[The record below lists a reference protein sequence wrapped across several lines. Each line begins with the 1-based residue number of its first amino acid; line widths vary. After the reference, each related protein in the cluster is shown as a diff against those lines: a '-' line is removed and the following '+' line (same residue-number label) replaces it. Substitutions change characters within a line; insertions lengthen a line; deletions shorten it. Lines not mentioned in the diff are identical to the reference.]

1 MQSMN
6 RQAYMCEH
14 MVVFEDLLEADHLG
28 DVVVKMRLFVE
39 RFHADDA
46 ALKKEALQL
55 YVQYFVLVQGFLEDF
70 MDFHRLR
77 DYRARLRQSATQF
90 KDKLLDIAL
99 NFDEN
104 KSGYRRRDMER
115 LIEKNPIKA
124 DWYRIKPIEKMVPG
138 TIYLEDDSQF
148 AFDHMADDF
157 DLDGQR
163 IDTFTFTESG
173 VITAERKSE
182 LPPVHEIKYEH
193 LKEIRL
199 LEKKEISKRFYY
211 GEEEEERVQTKGKCL
226 VFEVRTK
233 EGKLYQEAYL
243 SIEEDWA
250 FGITSDQTLIRKGA
264 RREYLNFSH
273 VKRIVFD

>member
-14 MVVFEDLLEADHLG
+14 MVVFEDLLEADHLE

-39 RFHADDA
+39 TFHADDA

-55 YVQYFVLVQGFLEDF
+55 YVQYYVQVQGFLEDF

-77 DYRARLRQSATQF
+77 DYRARLRQSAIQF
-90 KDKLLDIAL
+90 KDKLFDIEL

-104 KSGYRRRDMER
+104 KSGYRRRDIER
-115 LIEKNPIKA
+115 LIEKNPMEA
-124 DWYRIKPIEKMVPG
+124 DWYRIKPIEKMVAG
-138 TIYLEDDSQF
+138 TLYLEDDSQF
-148 AFDHMADDF
+148 AFDHMVDDF
-157 DLDGQR
+157 ALNRKR

-173 VITAERKSE
+173 ALTAQRKSE
-182 LPPVHEIKYEH
+182 LPPVHEIKYED

-199 LEKKEISKRFYY
+199 LEKMEISKYFYY
-211 GEEEEERVQTKGKCL
+211 GNDEEALYRKGRVHL
-226 VFEVRTK
+226 FEVKTK
-233 EGKLYQEAYL
+233 PGKRYPEAYL
-243 SIEEDWA
+243 SIDGELP
-250 FGITSDQTLIRKGA
+250 FGITSDRTLIRKGA
-264 RREYLNFSH
+264 HREYLNFSR